1 MKIRYSFHLKVHKK
15 VNITEIL
22 TSLMALSLIL
32 NCQSIWQNVTDAN
45 YHIYEICAVL
55 VLINS
60 LYMAI
65 KYGIS
70 IVARRYVLFSAVW
83 YYCIIF
89 VVVLFS
95 VDTDS
100 LFRFLSRFIMFPFC
114 LLYFASAASVEQK
127 MCLFKSFA
135 NWTGLIAWISIL
147 FFGASNIGMI
157 SEPGLIKADWFG
169 TYGNYYNLYFSS
181 PYQMIDWFGT
191 GIRRNLGI
199 FVEGPM
205 YMIVLIMALLFSLVI
220 KDYYPI
226 AKWKVSGIV
235 LAILTT
241 ASVAGYIFL
250 MFIVFICIVNKYQ
263 NKQNKIIV
271 GTTSFILASVACC
284 ILLIA
289 KSGTASYIAR
299 FDDYIAGIRCWLQS
313 PIIGNGYENID
324 LLRRYMSTNR
334 EWNQGFSNTIFSVLA
349 YGGLVFAVPF
359 VMPVVH
365 GILYASSEC
374 DYKNMVFCVIYIGLY
389 FTVIEYTFFL
399 NFFIW
404 AYLFCL
410 GKGFFRMQEPRQEM
424 NRNGSVLADS

>member
-1 MKIRYSFHLKVHKK
+1 MKIRNGFRLKVHKRA
-15 VNITEIL
+15 NITEIL
-22 TSLMALSLIL
+22 TSLTSLSLIL
-32 NCQSIWQNVTDAN
+32 NCQSIWQNVTDTD

-55 VLINS
+55 VLTCS
-60 LYMAI
+60 LHMAI

-70 IVARRYVLFSAVW
+70 KAARRYVLFSAVW

-89 VVVLFS
+89 VAVLFS
-95 VDTDS
+95 VSTDN

-114 LLYFASAASVEQK
+114 VLYFASAASVEQK

-147 FFGASNIGMI
+147 FFGGSTIGMI
-157 SEPGLIKADWFG
+157 GESGLIKADWFG

-181 PYQMIDWFGT
+181 PYQIIDWFGT

-205 YMIVLIMALLFSLVI
+205 YMIVLILALMFSLVI

-241 ASVAGYIFL
+241 ASVTGYIFL
-250 MFIVFICIVNKYQ
+250 MLIGFICTINKYR
-263 NKQNKIIV
+263 NKQNQIIIGITGFV
-271 GTTSFILASVACC
+271 LAAVAVCV
-284 ILLIA
+284 LFIA

-299 FDDYIAGIRCWLQS
+299 SDDYIAGIRCWLQS
-313 PIIGNGYENID
+313 PIIGNGYENIE

-365 GILYASSEC
+365 GILYASSKH
-374 DYKNMVFCVIYIGLY
+374 DYKNIVFCVIYIGLY
-389 FTVIEYTFFL
+389 FTVIEYTFFI

-410 GKGFFRMQEPRQEM
+410 GKGFFRMPEPRWEI
-424 NRNGSVLADS
+424 NLNGSAP

>member
-1 MKIRYSFHLKVHKK
+1 MKIRNCLHLKVHKK
-15 VNITEIL
+15 ANITEIL
-22 TSLMALSLIL
+22 ASFTALSLIL
-32 NCQSIWQNVTDAN
+32 NCQSIWQNVTDAD
-45 YHIYEICAVL
+45 YHIYEICAAL

-70 IVARRYVLFSAVW
+70 KVAKRYVLFSAAW

-95 VDTDS
+95 VSTDN
-100 LFRFLSRFIMFPFC
+100 LFRFLSRFIIFPFC
-114 LLYFASAASVEQK
+114 VLYFASAASVEQK
-127 MCLFKSFA
+127 TYLFKSFV
-135 NWTGLIAWISIL
+135 NWAALIAWISVL
-147 FFGASNIGMI
+147 FFGASTIGMI
-157 SEPGLIKADWFG
+157 GESGLIKADWFG

-226 AKWKVSGIV
+226 AKWKVNGIV

-241 ASVAGYIFL
+241 ASVTGYIFL
-250 MFIVFICIVNKYQ
+250 MLIGFICTVYKYR
-263 NKQNKIIV
+263 NKQNQMIV
-271 GTTSFILASVACC
+271 GTTGFLLAAVAGCA
-284 ILLIA
+284 LFIA

-299 FDDYIAGIRCWLQS
+299 FDDYIAGNRCWLQS
-313 PIIGNGYENID
+313 PMIGNGYENID

-349 YGGLVFAVPF
+349 YGGLVFVVPF

-365 GILYASSEC
+365 GILHASSEH

-389 FTVIEYTFFL
+389 FTVIEYTFFI

-410 GKGFFRMQEPRQEM
+410 GKSFFRMPEPRRER
-424 NRNGSVLADS
+424 NLNGSAL